1 MSLTRWVFR
10 KENEQKVEEFKAKF
24 GLGDLVARVLSARNL
39 TCDQY
44 QNIFSCE
51 NIEDPFVLKDMEKAV
66 DRINNAVKNN
76 EKIAIYGD
84 YDCDGICA
92 TAMLYKYL
100 ISMGANVIEY
110 IPERAQGYGLS
121 NSAIDYLKK
130 QSVNLIITV
139 DNGIVAF
146 DEASYI
152 KKCNIDLIITDHHH
166 ATDTLPEAVAVVNPK
181 RLDDNSIFKDI
192 CGAVV
197 VLKLIAALEN
207 GNYDKAFNFAGDL
220 AAIATIGDVMPLIKE
235 NRLIVKKGLELIKFT
250 KNYGLQYLI
259 KLSSLSNHLSSGTIA
274 FGICPRI
281 NATGRLG
288 NAKLSFELLTCED
301 EQEAKKL
308 ADTVFGYNMKRQKI
322 ESEIINEIQSYI
334 SKNHKELYKPVLVI
348 SNENWPKGLIG
359 IIAGKL
365 MDLYSKPA
373 IILSIDGETAVGSAR
388 SFEGFSM
395 YDALDYCK
403 EYFIKWGG
411 HDLAG
416 GLTIPTNKIEIFKQK
431 INEYAIKHQ
440 PPYRTKNIDLVI
452 DPSKINVDMVDDL
465 KVLGPFGQSNIQPIF
480 MINNAKLVDIVPLS
494 DHKHLRLKFLTQ
506 STSINVVYF
515 NMPLSHFYYKVGNL
529 FNILVN
535 IEINHYQGLA
545 RINYKMLDIRPIEV
559 NQTKMIAASME
570 FDRIIKNKK
579 ISTAIKHIIYPTHK
593 EFSAV
598 YKLIKK
604 LKVFHGNAYKLYTL
618 ICTSSINYCKLC
630 IILEVLSTEGLI
642 KFTPNGIECINN
654 PPRTNLNS
662 NPLIKQLRSD
672 I

>member
-1 MSLTRWVFR
+1 MSLTRWVFK
-10 KENEQKVEEFKAKF
+10 KENEQKVKEFKERF
-24 GLGDLVARVLSARNL
+24 GLGDLIARVLSARNL
-39 TCDQY
+39 TCEQY

-51 NIEDPFVLKDMEKAV
+51 NIEDPFTLQDMEKAIE
-66 DRINNAVKNN
+66 RINSAVKNN
-76 EKIAIYGD
+76 EKIAVYGD

-100 ISMGANVIEY
+100 TSIGANVIEY

-121 NSAIDYLKK
+121 ESAIDYLKD
-130 QSVNLIITV
+130 QSINLIITV

-152 KKCNIDLIITDHHH
+152 KQCNIDLIITDHHN
-166 ATDTLPEAVAVVNPK
+166 ASDILPEAVAVVNPK
-181 RLDDNSIFKDI
+181 RHDDNSKFKNI

-197 VLKLIAALEN
+197 VFKLIAAMEG
-207 GNYDKAFNFAGDL
+207 GNYESAFNFAGDL
-220 AAIATIGDVMPLIKE
+220 AAIATIGDVMPLVDE

-259 KLSSLSNHLSSGTIA
+259 KLSSLSNHISSGTVA

-288 NAKLSFELLTCED
+288 NAQLSFKLLTCED
-301 EQEAKKL
+301 EQEAKEL

-322 ESEIINEIQSYI
+322 ESEIMTEIQSYI
-334 SKNHKELYKPVLVI
+334 SQHHQEIHKPVLVI

-365 MDLYSKPA
+365 MDLYSKPV

-388 SFEGFSM
+388 SFEGFSI
-395 YDALDYCK
+395 YEALDYCK

-416 GLTIPTNKIEIFKQK
+416 GLTIPTDKIELFKQK
-431 INEYAIKHQ
+431 IDEYSIKKQ
-440 PPYRTKNIDLVI
+440 PPYRTKDIDLI
-452 DPSKINVDMVDDL
+452 IQPNQINISMVDEL
-465 KVLGPFGQSNIQPIF
+465 KILSPFGQSNPQPTF
-480 MINNAKLVDIVPLS
+480 MIKNAKLVDIVPLS

-506 STSINVVYF
+506 STSINAVYF
-515 NMPLSHFYYKVGNL
+515 NMPLSQFYYKVGNL
-529 FNILVN
+529 FDILVN
-535 IEINHYQGLA
+535 IEINHYQGID
-545 RINYKMLDIRPIEV
+545 RINYKIIDIRPVEV

-579 ISTAIKHIIYPTHK
+579 ISTAIKHIIYPTHN

-604 LKVFHGNAYKLYTL
+604 LKVFHGNTYKLYTL
-618 ICTSSINYCKLC
+618 ICKSSINYCKLC

-642 KFTPNGIECINN
+642 KFTPNGIECVNN
-654 PPRTNLNS
+654 PPKVNLNS
-662 NPLIKQLRSD
+662 NPLIRQLRSD